1 MKDDKKVPQL
11 RFPEFTDAWKQ
22 RKFGDSF
29 DFLQNN
35 TLSRASL
42 NDTSGCAKNVH
53 YGDILVKFGESIS
66 AEKADLPFICEREI
80 LKKLSKSILKN
91 GDVVIADTAEDMTTG
106 KSCEIVDVD
115 ECMPVLA
122 GLHTIPVRPKQKFG
136 KYYLGYYLNSEAFHS
151 QLIPLIQGIKVY
163 SISKSSIKDTV
174 VMFPDDVQEQE
185 KIGSLFNRIDNT
197 ITLQQRKLNSLQK
210 LKKGLLQKMFPK
222 KGENI
227 PEIRFP
233 EFSDAWKQRK
243 FGDFAKVSMCKRI
256 FKEETTQTGDVPFFK
271 IGTFGGIPD
280 AFISR
285 YKFESY
291 KAKYPYPKKG
301 DILISASGSIGRI
314 VEYSGKD
321 EYFQD
326 SNIIWL
332 DHDESVLNSFLKHVY
347 SIIKWNGIEG
357 TTIKR
362 LYNDNVLTTK
372 ILTPSLEE
380 QSKIGAFFTQLDN
393 TITLQQRWLFYTHK
407 QS

>member
-1 MKDDKKVPQL
+1 M
-11 RFPEFTDAWKQ
+11 
-22 RKFGDSF
+22 
-29 DFLQNN
+29 
-35 TLSRASL
+35 

-210 LKKGLLQKMFPK
+210 LQKRLLQKMFPK

-227 PEIRFP
+227 TEIRFP

-243 FGDFAKVSMCKRI
+243 LGEIIDYSN
-256 FKEETTQTGDVPFFK
+256 G
-271 IGTFGGIPD
+271 IGHENYVLPQG
-280 AFISR
+280 
-285 YKFESY
+285 
-291 KAKYPYPKKG
+291 KYELVTLK
-301 DILISASGSIGRI
+301 SINS
-314 VEYSGKD
+314 SGKLVCSEKFVNED
-321 EYFQD
+321 FETLKAETLIMMLSEQAKGMLGMTT
-326 SNIIWL
+326 IIPC
-332 DHDESVLNSFLKHVY
+332 DNKYVLNQRVAALKAHNDVEVHFLTNAINNKQNYFEQMGAGTKVQNITRGHVEECV
-347 SIIKWNGIEG
+347 IE
-357 TTIKR
+357 
-362 LYNDNVLTTK
+362 L
-372 ILTPSLEE
+372 PSLEE
-380 QSKIGAFFTQLDN
+380 QKKIGSLFSKLEV
-393 TITLQQRWLFYTHK
+393 TITLQQCKLESLQKLKKGLLQQMFI
-407 QS
+407 

>member
-1 MKDDKKVPQL
+1 MKEDKKVPQL

-22 RKFGDSF
+22 RKFGEFVERKSDSA
-29 DFLQNN
+29 
-35 TLSRASL
+35 LSS
-42 NDTSGCAKNVH
+42 TSIPSVEYENV
-53 YGDILVKFGESIS
+53 ES
-66 AEKADLPFICEREI
+66 ETGI
-80 LKKLSKSILKN
+80 LKKDIYVKTEFKKGVLFSDKDVLYGKLRPYLHNWLAPSFTGVAVGDWWVLSPKN
-91 GDVVIADTAEDMTTG
+91 CSKDFLYRLLQTLTFDEIANQTSGTKMPRADWNLVSSTAFY
-106 KSCEIVDVD
+106 
-115 ECMPVLA
+115 
-122 GLHTIPVRPKQKFG
+122 IP
-136 KYYLGYYLNSEAFHS
+136 
-151 QLIPLIQGIKVY
+151 
-163 SISKSSIKDTV
+163 SSIE
-174 VMFPDDVQEQE
+174 EQA
-185 KIGSLFNRIDNT
+185 KIGSLFNRIDST

-210 LKKGLLQKMFPK
+210 LKRGLLQKMFPK

-380 QSKIGAFFTQLDN
+380 QSKIGIFFTQLDN
-393 TITLQQRWLFYTHK
+393 TITLQQRKLESLQKLKKGLLQQMFI
-407 QS
+407 